1 MKRELTLNGSKVEVD
16 LLPRD
21 GGAVSFTWQ
30 GKSYRFEVLQQEG
43 EKLVLRD
50 GEGRLH
56 RLWSNGQLVVGEGRD
71 AEFTAPGAIARKG
84 AVHGGGLTAPMPGK
98 IFRVLVNAG
107 DEVKAGQTLLVL
119 EAMKME
125 HAIKAPQDGKIK
137 QVLFSEGQ
145 QVTAGAALVQ
155 LEVP

>member
-1 MKRELTLNGSKVEVD
+1 MKRELILNGSKVELD

-21 GGAVSFTWQ
+21 GAAVSFTWQ
-30 GKSYRFEVLQQEG
+30 GQTHRFEVMQREG
-43 EKLVLRD
+43 EKLVIRD

-71 AEFTAPGAIARKG
+71 AEFTALGAAARKG
-84 AVHGGGLTAPMPGK
+84 AVHEGGLTAPMPGK
-98 IFRVLVNAG
+98 IFRVLVKAG

-137 QVLFSEGQ
+137 QVLFTEGQ
-145 QVTAGAALVQ
+145 QVTGGATLVQ
-155 LEVP
+155 MEAP